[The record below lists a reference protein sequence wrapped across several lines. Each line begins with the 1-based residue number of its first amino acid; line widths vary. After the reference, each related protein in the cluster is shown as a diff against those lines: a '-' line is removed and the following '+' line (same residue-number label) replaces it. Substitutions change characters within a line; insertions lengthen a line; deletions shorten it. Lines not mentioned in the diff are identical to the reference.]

1 MVAQLTHDVI
11 FATAATY
18 VHADTELPTCFMI
31 ASQAVAS
38 ARLVTAA
45 HAARSVASDA
55 ALVVSAQL
63 AATATLGCV
72 PARQV
77 LQNPSVPAVPEL
89 QSRQNDDVSSGLLPS
104 LHASHTPPTPAFP
117 GAHGVQ
123 LLAVVDG
130 SEPSAHRLQVPAV
143 PAKPAHPRDKH
154 FSAHLVVLLFMTNYM
169 LISWDVPVGHATQL
183 V

>member
-1 MVAQLTHDVI
+1 
-11 FATAATY
+11 
-18 VHADTELPTCFMI
+18 MI

-45 HAARSVASDA
+45 HAVRSVASDA
-55 ALVVSAQL
+55 APVVSAQL
-63 AATATLGCV
+63 AVTATLGCV

-77 LQNPSVPAVPEL
+77 LQKPLVPAVPAR
-89 QSRQNDDVSSGLLPS
+89 QSWQNDDVSSGSLPS
-104 LHASHTPPTPAFP
+104 PHVSHTPPTPAFP
-117 GAHGVQ
+117 GAQGVQ

-154 FSAHLVVLLFMTNYM
+154 FSTHLVGLFMMHYM

-183 V
+183 VCSSGRVPSVHD